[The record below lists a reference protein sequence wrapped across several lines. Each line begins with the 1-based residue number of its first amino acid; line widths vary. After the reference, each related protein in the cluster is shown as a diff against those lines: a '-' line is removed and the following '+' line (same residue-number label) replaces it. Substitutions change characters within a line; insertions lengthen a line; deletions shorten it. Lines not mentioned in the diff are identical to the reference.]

1 MRTAPSIQTPS
12 SKSSSFQFNLDYMAS
27 RDPLKEF
34 FALTCQSVKL
44 NSPHMNIICTI
55 NQNSL
60 YERATSENIP
70 FFKWHKWIDDTL
82 NKEVL

>member
-34 FALTCQSVKL
+34 FALV
-44 NSPHMNIICTI
+44 SPPLLKI
-55 NQNSL
+55 
-60 YERATSENIP
+60 
-70 FFKWHKWIDDTL
+70 
-82 NKEVL
+82 